1 MKLLAILV
9 LSMALAMA
17 FTFVAFE
24 KYGSKIG
31 LPKELPQNSSPQI
44 VEPPKE
50 ESYFT
55 DNYEKAISEKE
66 RKVILV
72 FGAEWCAHCV
82 KLKNYLKTADLNGY
96 LVCFLNTE
104 DRKDLRREYAVRSLP
119 TSVML
124 KEGKEIS
131 RERGFDVTKYGS
143 WIENNK

>member
-1 MKLLAILV
+1 MRLLAV
-9 LSMALAMA
+9 LIFSMAIAMA
-17 FTFVAFE
+17 FTLVAFE
-24 KYGSKIG
+24 KYENTIG
-31 LPKELPQNSSPQI
+31 LLKGLPQNSSPQI
-44 VEPPKE
+44 VEPPVE
-50 ESYFT
+50 ESHFT
-55 DNYEKAISEKE
+55 DDYEEAISEKE

-82 KLKNYLKTADLNGY
+82 KLKDYLKTADLKGY

-104 DRKDLRREYAVRSLP
+104 DRRDLKREYGVRSLP

-131 RERGFDVTKYGS
+131 RERGFDTAKYDS